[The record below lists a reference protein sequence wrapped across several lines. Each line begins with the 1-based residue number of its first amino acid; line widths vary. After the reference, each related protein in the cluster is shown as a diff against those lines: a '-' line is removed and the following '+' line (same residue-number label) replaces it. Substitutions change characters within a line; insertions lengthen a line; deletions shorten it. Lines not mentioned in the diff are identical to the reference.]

1 MNKKGF
7 ATMYTIYSLFIVII
21 LVMLTNIF
29 INTYKVNFLNT
40 LKSDIKTELE
50 NYSLENKSVLNE

>member
-40 LKSDIKTELE
+40 LKSDIKMELE